1 LFQRIRRVTTQVCA
15 CTYVEGVLLEF
26 GNLGKLIINQG
37 FIVMPDLPD
46 RETYKLIIIISNF
59 IALNLTIYSKTAS
72 S

>member
-1 LFQRIRRVTTQVCA
+1 VTTQVCA